1 MDRASPLK
9 IKGYDDTC
17 PVCYEYW
24 AEVAPWVFPCG
35 HMICEKCY
43 LKQKKV
49 NRMCCICREKYNLK
63 QNRKKRRNRRR
74 GSNSNNIDSTGS
86 WNSRGSWDGWN
97 DWNGWDDI
105 MSE

>member
-1 MDRASPLK
+1 MDRATPLK

-43 LKQKKV
+43 LQQKKV
-49 NRMCCICREKYNLK
+49 NRTCCICREKYILK
-63 QNRKKRRNRRR
+63 QNRKTKRRNRRR
-74 GSNSNNIDSTGS
+74 GSNSNTESTDSTGS
-86 WNSRGSWDGWN
+86 WNSRGFN
-97 DWNGWDDI
+97 EWNGWDDI
-105 MSE
+105 LSE